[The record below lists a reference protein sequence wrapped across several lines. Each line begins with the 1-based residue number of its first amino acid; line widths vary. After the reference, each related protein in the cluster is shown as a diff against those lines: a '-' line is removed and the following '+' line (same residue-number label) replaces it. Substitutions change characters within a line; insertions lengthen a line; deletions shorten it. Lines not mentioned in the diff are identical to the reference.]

1 MSLKVNDNNIWK
13 MYTQIWKRVRNL
25 LNVKFDS
32 KPVYDDND
40 KYIKTK
46 IQICADKVNT
56 SFQGKKLPKENN
68 KFNFL
73 SLVMLDSVVRTK
85 KKYYPQ
91 TLLED

>member
-1 MSLKVNDNNIWK
+1 

-32 KPVYDDND
+32 KPDDNDKCIMIMMIYYDDND

-46 IQICADKVNT
+46 IQIYEDKVNT
-56 SFQGKKLPKENN
+56 RFQGKKLPKENN

-73 SLVMLDSVVRTK
+73 SLLMLDSVVRTK

-91 TLLED
+91 TLLEE

>member
-1 MSLKVNDNNIWK
+1 

-46 IQICADKVNT
+46 IQICADKANT
-56 SFQGKKLPKENN
+56 SFQRKKLPKENN

-91 TLLED
+91 TLLEE

>member
-1 MSLKVNDNNIWK
+1 

-32 KPVYDDND
+32 KLVYDDND

-91 TLLED
+91 TLLEE

>member
-1 MSLKVNDNNIWK
+1 MSLKVNDSNIWK

-46 IQICADKVNT
+46 IQIYEDKENT
-56 SFQGKKLPKENN
+56 RFQGKKLPKENN

-73 SLVMLDSVVRTK
+73 WLLMLDSVVRTK

-91 TLLED
+91 TLLEE

>member
-1 MSLKVNDNNIWK
+1 

-32 KPVYDDND
+32 KPDDNDKYIMIMMIYYDDND

-73 SLVMLDSVVRTK
+73 SLEMLDSVVRTK

-91 TLLED
+91 TLLEE

>member
-25 LNVKFDS
+25 LNVKFDN

-91 TLLED
+91 TLLEE

>member
-1 MSLKVNDNNIWK
+1 

-56 SFQGKKLPKENN
+56 SFQGKKLPQENN

-91 TLLED
+91 TLLEE

>member
-1 MSLKVNDNNIWK
+1 
-13 MYTQIWKRVRNL
+13 MYTQIWKRFRNL

-46 IQICADKVNT
+46 IQIYEDKVNT
-56 SFQGKKLPKENN
+56 CFQGKKLPKENN

-91 TLLED
+91 TLLEE

>member
-1 MSLKVNDNNIWK
+1 

-46 IQICADKVNT
+46 IQIYEDKVNT
-56 SFQGKKLPKENN
+56 CFQGKKLPKENN

-91 TLLED
+91 TLLEE